1 MKKPVT
7 LVTAKSVKLLLC
19 ARTRTRERG
28 IIELFTIPFST
39 VARVVLFIDFT
50 TNDPSF

>member
-1 MKKPVT
+1 MR
-7 LVTAKSVKLLLC
+7 
-19 ARTRTRERG
+19 ARVRVRGG